1 MQLFTVCRTKNRDRR
16 RITEYMHRRDTER
29 AKSLITEIEEFDQE
43 AERLSD
49 TLELYVK
56 DKRKRDFEIRL
67 LKGDIEKSKKYP
79 LGVPP
84 GPSPEYLQEQRKRE
98 AEKARKDA
106 EFQRKCEEEEEAE
119 PLMMYMK
126 EVKANLAIDRDYY
139 RKQRQAEAAQ
149 DADRWRRA
157 NRMPETVTKQL
168 AAAQERAKVA
178 GRDFP
183 KLSLKVI
190 RDVMQGKL

>member
-1 MQLFTVCRTKNRDRR
+1 
-16 RITEYMHRRDTER
+16 
-29 AKSLITEIEEFDQE
+29 LITEIEELDQE
-43 AERLSD
+43 ADRLSD
-49 TLELYVK
+49 RLEEYVK
-56 DKRKRDFEIRL
+56 DKRKRDFEILL
-67 LKGDIEKSKKYP
+67 LKGDIEKRKKYP

-98 AEKARKDA
+98 AEKARKDE
-106 EFQRKCEEEEEAE
+106 EFQRKCEEEEENE
-119 PLMMYMK
+119 PLMVYLK

-157 NRMPETVTKQL
+157 NRMPETVTKQI
-168 AAAQERAKVA
+168 AAARERAKAA
-178 GRDFP
+178 GRDAS
-183 KLSLKVI
+183 KLSVKVI